1 MYQGTQT
8 YPILKHI
15 GRYQP
20 ESKATK
26 VRYPIAEKLNSVL
39 IDPLR
44 DFDCKIYDVPTR
56 GSLNKK
62 IEPSRRNNSHG
73 ISDMWRYSW
82 NYLSEEDAIF
92 KKEFEQAKKTEIKKI
107 STQIVK
113 DKKNGDEIEDPDIQ
127 LAVKLM
133 TRCGKG
139 TRRNKVTGNCDPV
152 GTRRTP
158 SPTLTSIPVKL
169 PRCPNGTRRNKVT
182 KNVNKKVLNTLT
194 LVPDDP
200 PSHPCTENPRSN
212 LRFES
217 DKPRRDP
224 KHEIVHDE

>member
-1 MYQGTQT
+1 MPKAKPYVQPRQHDLLETKPDANQLIVLSLYQGTQT
-8 YPILKHI
+8 YPIEKHI

-26 VRYPIAEKLNSVL
+26 VRYPIAETLNSVL
-39 IDPLR
+39 IDPRR

-56 GSLNKK
+56 SSLNKK
-62 IEPSRRNNSHG
+62 IEPSRRTWANSHG

-92 KKEFEQAKKTEIKKI
+92 KKEFEQAKKSEIKKI
-107 STQIVK
+107 TQLVK
-113 DKKNGDEIEDPDIQ
+113 GKKNIETEDPDIQ

-139 TRRNKVTGNCDPV
+139 TRRNKVTGNCDPETKPLSPV
-152 GTRRTP
+152 P
-158 SPTLTSIPVKL
+158 SPSSPVLIQSSPVKL

-182 KNVNKKVLNTLT
+182 KQCDRV
-194 LVPDDP
+194 
-200 PSHPCTENPRSN
+200 
-212 LRFES
+212 
-217 DKPRRDP
+217 
-224 KHEIVHDE
+224 